1 MHQRAVVC
9 TMCGGKFFPA
19 SLSFHQKACA
29 KKQSYALL
37 PCSYCDTEIPKP
49 DLDRHMKEACAKAP
63 KQPKSAG
70 KGEGDWHIEGDGG
83 RIKGLSEL
91 LDDQGRMQCVVCHRW
106 FLQDRIGKHQSICR
120 AIEEKR
126 KDQPIRVFDSFKQR
140 QFDPLIRPALRAEG
154 NERQA
159 RLRNNSFSASVRAAR
174 SYYSNFHKSG
184 ETAKSSD
191 RSAGHLPA
199 TREGQSDSPASNHH
213 TKKTSRAGCSYPF
226 SGKSPTSPVGE
237 ISRKGGSPD
246 KASIASSRCV
256 SGAGG
261 SLPYSRDAVPEKLA
275 VEKEGHLRDT
285 QYLASRSHPT
295 SQASGAAG
303 GHVPARSSKLGV
315 MHASGNMEGTG
326 TSSPESRRG
335 GRRYPDVPP
344 ATRAGGWR
352 QESRPSA
359 AFLSSGR
366 CTTSYSER
374 VSAGRILQ
382 SNESS
387 IGNPMAYPNYPGG
400 HYNSER
406 SLHSLQN
413 ASPGGPRSPIALQQQ
428 PRLRNSRPG
437 GAGTILPTN
446 ETSPDNPLARGN
458 Y

>member
-1 MHQRAVVC
+1 
-9 TMCGGKFFPA
+9 MCGGKFFPA

-37 PCSYCDTEIPKP
+37 PCSYCDNEIPKP

-63 KQPKSAG
+63 KQPKKAA
-70 KGEGDWHIEGDGG
+70 KGEGDWRIEDDGG
-83 RIKGLSEL
+83 SLKGLSEL

-126 KDQPIRVFDSFKQR
+126 KGQPHRVFDSFKQR
-140 QFDPLIRPALRAEG
+140 QFDPLVRPALRADG

-159 RLRNNSFSASVRAAR
+159 RLRHDSFSAYIPAAR

-184 ETAKSSD
+184 ETAKSSG
-191 RSAGHLPA
+191 RAAGRLPA
-199 TREGQSDSPASNHH
+199 TREGQSDSPASHHH

-237 ISRKGGSPD
+237 VSRKDGSPD
-246 KASIASSRCV
+246 KTSIASSRCV

-261 SLPYSRDAVPEKLA
+261 SLPYSRDAVPETRA
-275 VEKEGHLRDT
+275 VEREGRLRET
-285 QYLASRSHPT
+285 QSLASRSHPT
-295 SQASGAAG
+295 SQASGAAR
-303 GHVPARSSKLGV
+303 GHAPARGSKIDV
-315 MHASGNMEGTG
+315 IHANGNMDGTG
-326 TSSPESRRG
+326 TSSPESRHG
-335 GRRYPDVPP
+335 GRRSPDVPL

-352 QESRPSA
+352 QENRPSA
-359 AFLSSGR
+359 VFLSSGR
-366 CTTSYSER
+366 GTSSYSER
-374 VSAGRILQ
+374 VSAGGILQ
-382 SNESS
+382 TNESS
-387 IGNPMAYPNYPGG
+387 IDNPLAYPNYPGG

-406 SLHSLQN
+406 NIHNLQN
-413 ASPGGPRSPIALQQQ
+413 ASPGGPRSPTAWQQQ
-428 PRLRNSRPG
+428 PFLRSSRPG

-458 Y
+458 YYG